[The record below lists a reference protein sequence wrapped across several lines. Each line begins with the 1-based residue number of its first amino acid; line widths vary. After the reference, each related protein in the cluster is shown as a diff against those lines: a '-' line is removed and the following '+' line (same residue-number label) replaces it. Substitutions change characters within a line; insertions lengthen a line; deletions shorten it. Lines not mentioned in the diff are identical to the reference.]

1 MKLRRFLAAVLA
13 FVLIISNSPLEFIT
27 FAAEEPQKI
36 AAINE
41 SKVLRSAAVKY
52 TEGAAFLERGN
63 TNGIYGD
70 DPRID
75 TLLTQAPGEF
85 NKSGEEW
92 VWIAYKVTVPTGGTY
107 TLGVETNYK
116 FTNIVTRNPNGTMTA
131 VIVNRTRED
140 AVCKLVLGDQVME
153 VNMAARSI
161 VTLTWDAN

>member
-107 TLGVETNYK
+107 TLGVETNSCMPCVK
-116 FTNIVTRNPNGTMTA
+116 AWQTQVQAERSSIFAPTIRRPTA
-131 VIVNRTRED
+131 IT
-140 AVCKLVLGDQVME
+140 
-153 VNMAARSI
+153 
-161 VTLTWDAN
+161 